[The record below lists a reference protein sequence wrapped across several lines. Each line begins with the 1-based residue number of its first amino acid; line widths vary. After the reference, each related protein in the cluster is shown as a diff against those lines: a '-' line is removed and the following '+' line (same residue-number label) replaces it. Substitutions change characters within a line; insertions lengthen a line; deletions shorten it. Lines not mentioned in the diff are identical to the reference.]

1 MTFPQPWIRA
11 FMSAA
16 VLRCLAD
23 GPAHGYAIAQSLE
36 SLGFGRPKG
45 GSLYPVLG
53 KLENADLIEAHW
65 APSESGPGRKTYS
78 ITTKG
83 KAELFDYGTQ
93 LDQLRAALRDGPA
106 RTDPTNSANPTTTR
120 KDTK

>member
-1 MTFPQPWIRA
+1 MP
-11 FMSAA
+11 AA

-36 SLGFGRPKG
+36 PLGFGRPKG

-53 KLENADLIEAHW
+53 KLEDADLIEAHW

-78 ITTKG
+78 ITSKG

-93 LDQLRAALRDGPA
+93 LDQLRTALRDGPA
-106 RTDPTNSANPTTTR
+106 RTDPTNSANPTTPR

>member
-1 MTFPQPWIRA
+1 MPAA
-11 FMSAA
+11 F
-16 VLRCLAD
+16 LRCLAD

-53 KLENADLIEAHW
+53 KLEDADLIEAHW

-78 ITTKG
+78 ITSKG

-93 LDQLRAALRDGPA
+93 LDQLRTALRDGPA
-106 RTDPTNSANPTTTR
+106 CTDPTNSANPTTTR

>member
-1 MTFPQPWIRA
+1 
-11 FMSAA
+11 MSAA

-83 KAELFDYGTQ
+83 RAELFDYGTQ

>member
-1 MTFPQPWIRA
+1 MP
-11 FMSAA
+11 AA

-53 KLENADLIEAHW
+53 KLEDAELIEASW
-65 APSESGPGRKTYS
+65 AQSESGPGRKTYS

-93 LDQLRAALRDGPA
+93 VDQLRAALRDGPTHTKP
-106 RTDPTNSANPTTTR
+106 TDSADSTATR